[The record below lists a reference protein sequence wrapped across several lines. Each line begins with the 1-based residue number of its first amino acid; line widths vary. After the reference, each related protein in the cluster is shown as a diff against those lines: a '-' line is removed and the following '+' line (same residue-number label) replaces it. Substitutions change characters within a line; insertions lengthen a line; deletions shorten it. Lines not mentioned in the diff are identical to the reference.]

1 MPASTRL
8 THPGA
13 ADTAGAHAPRI
24 SSAGRPGRRVLPW
37 LVMAVV
43 LLVAVVLSISC
54 GSRPIDL
61 ASTWRVVPQ
70 VFGGDPGAVPGV
82 PPLDGAVVESRVWRT
97 AAGVLTGAALSVAG
111 ALLQGATRN
120 PLGDPGILGLTAG
133 AAFAVVTGGALF
145 GLSGVANQLWLAAL
159 GSAVAMVA
167 VYGLATAA
175 RGGARPV
182 TLALTGAA
190 VSAGLTALT
199 SAILL
204 SHQATFD
211 TFRRWQVGELTRP
224 DGTFLVAATPVVVAG
239 LVLGWCLA
247 RSLDTLTLG
256 DALGRGLGTHPA
268 LTRGLVGVAVVLL
281 AGTSTALV
289 GPLVFCGLL
298 VPHAV
303 RVVVGVSY
311 RRVIPACLLA
321 GPAIV
326 LLADVVARVLVPDRE
341 IQVGIALVVIGAPAL
356 VAVLRGKTVA
366 A

>member
-1 MPASTRL
+1 MSVSATAVRPEARGSTR
-8 THPGA
+8 A
-13 ADTAGAHAPRI
+13 RRTARGP
-24 SSAGRPGRRVLPW
+24 VLW
-37 LVMAVV
+37 LVLLAV
-43 LLVAVVLSISC
+43 LAAAVVLSVSC
-54 GSRPIDL
+54 GARPISLD
-61 ASTWRVVPQ
+61 ATWRTVPQ
-70 VFGGDPGAVPGV
+70 VLFGDPENVPGV
-82 PPLDGAVVESRVWRT
+82 TAIDGAVVQTRVWRT

-133 AAFAVVTGGALF
+133 AAFAVVTGGAFL
-145 GLSGVANQLWLAAL
+145 GLTATVDQLWLAAL
-159 GSAVAMVA
+159 GSAVAMAA
-167 VYGLATAA
+167 VYALASAA

-199 SAILL
+199 SSVLL

-224 DGTFLVAATPVVVAG
+224 DGSFLLLATPVVLVG
-239 LVLGWCLA
+239 LLLGWVVA

-268 LTRGLVGVAVVLL
+268 LTRTLAGLAVVLL

-303 RVVVGVSY
+303 RVLTGVSY
-311 RRVIPACLLA
+311 RRVVPACLLA
-321 GPAIV
+321 GPSIV

-341 IQVGIALVVIGAPAL
+341 IQVGIALVVLGAPAL
-356 VAVLRGKTVA
+356 VAVLRGKAVTW
-366 A
+366 

>member
-1 MPASTRL
+1 MSWLAM
-8 THPGA
+8 A
-13 ADTAGAHAPRI
+13 ALLLA
-24 SSAGRPGRRVLPW
+24 
-37 LVMAVV
+37 AVF
-43 LLVAVVLSISC
+43 LSISY
-54 GSRPIDL
+54 GSRPIGL
-61 ASTWRVVPQ
+61 GVTWHVVPH
-70 VFGGDPGAVPGV
+70 VFSGDPGAVPGV
-82 PPLDGAVVESRVWRT
+82 PALDGAVVESRVWRT
-97 AAGVLTGAALSVAG
+97 GAGLLTGAALAVAG

-133 AAFAVVTGGALF
+133 AAFAVVAGGAFL
-145 GLSGVANQLWLAAL
+145 GLTGVTHQLWLAAL
-159 GSAVAMVA
+159 GSAVAVAA
-167 VYGLATAA
+167 VYALASAA

-199 SAILL
+199 SAVLL
-204 SHQATFD
+204 SNQATFD

-224 DGTFLVAATPVVVAG
+224 DGTFLVLASPVILVA
-239 LVLGWCLA
+239 LLLGWTLA

-256 DALGRGLGTHPA
+256 EALGRGLGVNPA
-268 LTRGLVGVAVVLL
+268 LVRGLAGLAVVLL
-281 AGTSTALV
+281 SGTSTALV

-303 RVVVGVSY
+303 RSLVGISY
-311 RRVIPACLLA
+311 RRVVPACLLA
-321 GPAIV
+321 GPLIV

-356 VAVLRGKTVA
+356 VVVIRRRGVVA

>member
-1 MPASTRL
+1 MAPSTTLARS
-8 THPGA
+8 
-13 ADTAGAHAPRI
+13 DAPRPVRTDHP
-24 SSAGRPGRRVLPW
+24 ARAVRPGRRAVPW
-37 LVMAVV
+37 LVLGV
-43 LLVAVVLSISC
+43 LLVLSVLLSVSC
-54 GSRPIDL
+54 GSRPIDV
-61 ASTWRVVPQ
+61 ASTWRVVPS
-70 VFGGDPGAVPGV
+70 VFGGDPGSVPGV
-82 PPLDGAVVESRVWRT
+82 PALDGAVVQSRVWRT
-97 AAGVLTGAALSVAG
+97 AAGLLTGAALAVAG

-133 AAFAVVTGGALF
+133 AAFAVVLGGAAF
-145 GLSGVANQLWLAAL
+145 GLSGVTHQLWLAAL

-167 VYGLATAA
+167 VYALAAAA

-224 DGTFLVAATPVVVAG
+224 DGTFLLAATPVVLVG
-239 LVLGWCLA
+239 LVLGCSLA
-247 RSLDTLTLG
+247 RSLDTLVLG

-268 LTRGLVGVAVVLL
+268 LTRSLAGVAVVLL
-281 AGTSTALV
+281 AGTATALV

-303 RVVVGVSY
+303 RVLVGVSY
-311 RRVIPACLLA
+311 RRVLPACVLA
-321 GPAIV
+321 GPFIV
-326 LLADVVARVLVPDRE
+326 LLSDVVARVLVPDRE

-356 VAVLRGKTVA
+356 VAVLRGKTVSA
-366 A
+366 